1 MQKKT
6 ETKCNNY
13 MNNNNESKYSGQGV
27 FDVVVFVFERPP
39 NSLGHIETGPRPH
52 PTDWC
57 RFGVKNISVSCML
70 P

>member
-27 FDVVVFVFERPP
+27 FDVVFVFERPP